1 MNSLSQDVRY
11 AARSLRLNVGF
22 AAVAITSL
30 ALGVGANPAIIE
42 LLDAV
47 RLRALPV
54 KHAQE
59 LAIVRIA
66 DRNWSMGNFS
76 TRYSELTNPIWEQ
89 IRDHQEGFSS
99 ISAWAPEQLNLAVGG
114 EVRYAQ
120 SIWVSGDFFKVLE
133 VQPLMGRLLSTDD
146 DRRGCANGPAVVSY
160 SFWHREY
167 GGDPKVLGRRLTL
180 EGHPFEVVGVTPADF
195 YGVEVGRSYDVA
207 IPICT
212 EPIIHGEGTHLDKRH
227 HWWLASVGRRK
238 PGWTIAKET
247 AQLNAISPAIVEA
260 TVPPEYDPEAVKH
273 YKQYRF
279 AAFPADNGFSSLR
292 RNYESPLW
300 LLLGTAGLVL
310 LIACANLANLLLAR
324 ASARE
329 REISVRLAM
338 GASRWRLVRQL
349 LVESLLLAFAGA
361 ALGAGLAQLLSRFLV
376 SFLTT
381 QGNAL
386 FVELVMD
393 WRVLG
398 FTAGVAVLTCLL
410 FGLAPALRATRIAPA
425 AVLKSSGRGMTS
437 GRERFGLRRGLV
449 VSQVA
454 LSLVLLVAALLF
466 VRSLRNLLILD
477 AGFRQ
482 DGLLVANLDFAKL
495 KLPVDRRPP
504 YKHDLLDR
512 IRAIPGVDSAA
523 DTNIVPVS
531 GSGWNENVL
540 IGADRHK
547 GLTNFM
553 RITPG
558 FFRAMETPM
567 LGGRDFDD
575 RDTSASPKVAIVNQT
590 FVRKLLKG
598 ANPVGV
604 TFQIEEYVGRARP
617 IYQIVG
623 LVKDSKYQELQET
636 IEPLVYVA
644 AAQDDQ
650 PRPYASFMVHSNLPL
665 GALTSALKRTIAE
678 ASPEIDI
685 EFEVFKTAVRN
696 SLLRERLMAT
706 LSGFFGFLAAALAT
720 VGLYGVMAYTV
731 ARRTNEIG
739 IRMALGAQGRDIV
752 GMILSEAGLLLAI
765 GLVVGA
771 GLALA
776 AAQTA
781 GSLLFGLKPRDP
793 TTLLLA
799 AAALAAVAVSASF
812 VPAQRAS
819 RLDPMVALRDE

>member
-1 MNSLSQDVRY
+1 
-11 AARSLRLNVGF
+11 
-22 AAVAITSL
+22 
-30 ALGVGANPAIIE
+30 
-42 LLDAV
+42 
-47 RLRALPV
+47 
-54 KHAQE
+54 
-59 LAIVRIA
+59 
-66 DRNWSMGNFS
+66 
-76 TRYSELTNPIWEQ
+76 
-89 IRDHQEGFSS
+89 
-99 ISAWAPEQLNLAVGG
+99 
-114 EVRYAQ
+114 
-120 SIWVSGDFFKVLE
+120 
-133 VQPLMGRLLSTDD
+133 MGRLLSTDD

-180 EGHPFEVVGVTPADF
+180 EGHPFEVVGVTPANF

-247 AQLNAISPAIVEA
+247 AQLNAISPAIAEA

-310 LIACANLANLLLAR
+310 LIACANQANLLLA
-324 ASARE
+324 
-329 REISVRLAM
+329 
-338 GASRWRLVRQL
+338 
-349 LVESLLLAFAGA
+349 ESLLLAFAGA

-504 YKHDLLDR
+504 YKQDLLDR
-512 IRAIPGVDSAA
+512 IRAIPDVDSAA

-540 IGADRHK
+540 IGADSHK

-636 IEPLVYVA
+636 IEPLVYIA

-650 PRPYASFMVHSNLPL
+650 PR
-665 GALTSALKRTIAE
+665 
-678 ASPEIDI
+678 
-685 EFEVFKTAVRN
+685 
-696 SLLRERLMAT
+696 
-706 LSGFFGFLAAALAT
+706 
-720 VGLYGVMAYTV
+720 
-731 ARRTNEIG
+731 
-739 IRMALGAQGRDIV
+739 
-752 GMILSEAGLLLAI
+752 
-765 GLVVGA
+765 
-771 GLALA
+771 
-776 AAQTA
+776 
-781 GSLLFGLKPRDP
+781 
-793 TTLLLA
+793 
-799 AAALAAVAVSASF
+799 
-812 VPAQRAS
+812 
-819 RLDPMVALRDE
+819 